1 MTQPRRGI
9 GTTIV
14 VVAVIIVL
22 VVATMAFVVLSLQT
36 STPPHGTSSNTS
48 SASTNSIAPPQCSAP
63 CAVWTRAGGSNPE
76 YVAISPNDS
85 FVVAAVAIAN
95 GSEIYALDNNGST
108 LWSHDLDHQISSIA
122 ISANGMY
129 VVAGGWQSSGGL
141 ARSFDNGEVYL
152 FSSGGKLLWSVNAG
166 SSNPVFK
173 VAISADGSKLAVD
186 GEESMMYLSGAD
198 GSTIWSY
205 HTGGNV
211 AGMGMS
217 LDGSLVVAS
226 MGPIV
231 AFNGQGATLWSHPAQ
246 DLAVSVN
253 SVAISPD
260 GSRIWVGSAVDGS
273 NGTLYLFNRQGSLLW
288 QHQIF
293 SPALSIQTGANATA
307 FVSTN
312 FGALLYGGDG
322 SLLKN
327 MTSSAAAAIAGGC
340 NPLPSFWYW
349 STNEDPVAFLDTHG
363 NIVSSYNPGGFT
375 VNGALSSDGS
385 YAAVVSTI
393 GLSSNYSLAFVYLG
407 QPNQS
412 CLQTTTTL
420 SSSTGIATASVSNSS
435 DGLNLNLQVNAGGN
449 GTFTVTAYESNL
461 LSSVNNVTEANQWK
475 YPVDLL
481 NPANNCAPTNNP
493 VGFAIFQGYYGMSNY
508 TSGKALPLYNTNV
521 EFHCTE
527 NIYPNE
533 YVFQPLSD
541 SISVYNHGQFE
552 TNGTASLSLLTG
564 GYWTGG
570 AGTPTSA
577 SFSEFRGVYTVLAAD
592 EWGNVLLLHFTV
604 V

>member
-9 GTTIV
+9 GKTIV

-22 VVATMAFVVLSLQT
+22 VLATMAFVALSLQT

-76 YVAISPNDS
+76 YVAISPDDS
-85 FVVAAVAIAN
+85 FVAAAVAIAN

-108 LWSHDLDHQISSIA
+108 LWSHDLNHQISSIA
-122 ISANGMY
+122 ISSDGMY
-129 VVAGGWQSSGGL
+129 VAAGGWQSSGGL

-166 SSNPVFK
+166 SSNPIFK

-217 LDGSLVVAS
+217 LDGSLLVAS
-226 MGPIV
+226 MGPIM
-231 AFNGQGATLWSHPAQ
+231 AFNGQGAMLWSHPAQ

-349 STNEDPVAFLDTHG
+349 STNEDPMAFLDTHG

-375 VNGALSSDGS
+375 VNAALSSDGS

-407 QPNQS
+407 QPNQN
-412 CLQTTTTL
+412 CTL
-420 SSSTGIATASVSNSS
+420 PTSGTCMVTFQQVGACSPTFWGAPWSVTIGNVTRVQPSDAKLPLDNYSLSGTSNSS
-435 DGLNLNLQVNAGGN
+435 LSEITFFLPS
-449 GTFTVTAYESNL
+449 GTYDYRVSPSA
-461 LSSVNNVTEANQWK
+461 
-475 YPVDLL
+475 
-481 NPANNCAPTNNP
+481 
-493 VGFAIFQGYYGMSNY
+493 
-508 TSGKALPLYNTNV
+508 
-521 EFHCTE
+521 EF
-527 NIYPNE
+527 
-533 YVFQPLSD
+533 F
-541 SISVYNHGQFE
+541 
-552 TNGTASLSLLTG
+552 
-564 GYWTGG
+564 
-570 AGTPTSA
+570 TPTSGTVTVSGSNVTVEIAYTGTSCITITQTA
-577 SFSEFRGVYTVLAAD
+577 STGSKAG
-592 EWGNVLLLHFTV
+592 
-604 V
+604 